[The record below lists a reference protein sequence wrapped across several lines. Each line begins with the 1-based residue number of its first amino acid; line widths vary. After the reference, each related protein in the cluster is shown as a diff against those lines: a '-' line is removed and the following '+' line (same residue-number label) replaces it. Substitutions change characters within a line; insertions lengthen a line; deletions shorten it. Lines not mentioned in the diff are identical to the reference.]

1 MSKSG
6 TYTSCYTYVVLQV
19 GKFYLTDRSVQEIYY
34 CIPIHTEF
42 INSCIHMVW
51 KSGNWIYMS
60 TYVWNI
66 QVYNIHLI
74 WMLKNHILNDCL
86 NQLTVHAIIV
96 CRFWILWSS
105 VYTILPVVGWRTE
118 MASTHPTTHPIVMLQ
133 WTNED

>member
-6 TYTSCYTYVVLQV
+6 TYTSCYTYVVFQV
-19 GKFYLTDRSVQEIYY
+19 GKFYLTDRSVHEIYS
-34 CIPIHTEF
+34 CIPVHTEF
-42 INSCIHMVW
+42 TYSCIHMVW

-74 WMLKNHILNDCL
+74 WMLKNHILNDSL

-105 VYTILPVVGWRTE
+105 VYTNSTSSRLKDRNGIHPPYHPPNSH
-118 MASTHPTTHPIVMLQ
+118 ASM
-133 WTNED
+133 N

>member
-19 GKFYLTDRSVQEIYY
+19 GKFYLTDRSVHEIYS
-34 CIPIHTEF
+34 CIPVHTEF
-42 INSCIHMVW
+42 TYSCIHMVW

-74 WMLKNHILNDCL
+74 WMLKWLSQPATSACNYSVSVLDFVEL
-86 NQLTVHAIIV
+86 RVHNTT
-96 CRFWILWSS
+96 SS
-105 VYTILPVVGWRTE
+105 RLKDRNGIHPPYHPPNSH
-118 MASTHPTTHPIVMLQ
+118 ASM
-133 WTNED
+133 N